1 MGSAYNT
8 LSVRNGMK
16 TTQSVLEKQQSGL
29 DAQKKANPQEV
40 AAQMNMDTAKSMMQG
55 KNTIPATTDNEM
67 AARTNQETAESM
79 LHGEIPI
86 VKKEEQEVAE
96 KPKQLSY
103 QEMFRQI
110 YGTKE
115 ETPEQKA
122 KREKQERTKMRIAA
136 IGDGLRAISNMYFA
150 TQGAEVKHDPASDMT
165 PAVRKRLKEIDT
177 LRDTNKTKWMNGYL
191 KAQDLDEQARKN
203 NNNLAEQIRYHNQLA
218 KNRERVGDQKDRSLD
233 QSQER
238 IDLTKLKYDTDADYK
253 KSVLAIRQAELDGK
267 ISHWQATEAIQ
278 RMNAESGRIRAN
290 KSGSSRNGS
299 YTGEIDEYMDLMEQD
314 PEGMKEAEREVRK
327 MGMSTKTAAGRKAQ
341 KLAYKKKHKGANK
354 ASSASSAGGGEA
366 KKSNAFKKNE
376 EKKKTG
382 VKW

>member
-366 KKSNAFKKNE
+366 KKSNASKKNE